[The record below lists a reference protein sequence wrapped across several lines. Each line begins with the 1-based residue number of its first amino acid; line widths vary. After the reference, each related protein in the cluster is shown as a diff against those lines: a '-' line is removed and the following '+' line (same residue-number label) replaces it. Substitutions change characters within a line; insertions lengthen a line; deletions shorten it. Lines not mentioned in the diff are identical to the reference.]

1 MSGSSHFFLS
11 AVWRVVAF
19 CHSGRC
25 GQVLTGSGNVGS
37 HYCSMRTTLDVR
49 KYVAEQGFSEHEA
62 LKEGMEKRAAT
73 SQGKAELRIVT
84 DEN

>member
-1 MSGSSHFFLS
+1 
-11 AVWRVVAF
+11 
-19 CHSGRC
+19 
-25 GQVLTGSGNVGS
+25 
-37 HYCSMRTTLDVR
+37 MRTTLDVR